1 MNGWRMAFVLVAA
14 ALLTACGTVPQS
26 ENRDNTQEIQELH
39 AKAQAAYNSNDFALA
54 QNIYEK
60 IVGQTEV
67 NGETWFMLG
76 NIYATKGEHERA
88 LSAYKNALRVNG
100 RDPRVWNN
108 ISVIHLKDAWE
119 AAQTVKKLSVKEDP
133 ANIQSTKITE
143 VLAGLSF
150 LSGNSP
156 PLKAQ
161 PGALS
166 GASAV
171 QGAPLRGV
179 PAPIQQVTAGQK
191 QAVTT
196 TLDGVALPVPGANN
210 GIVQLAPV
218 LPGSRSSV
226 ALTRGDTETARGSER
241 NNKTAAVDNKPAA
254 PASPETA
261 AGALQT
267 GVEPTSAE
275 YAEYALRNRLPLQN
289 VRGGS
294 PDHRADAFY
303 VKAVDR
309 LSIRGK
315 SISGGENQNLTL
327 LKGATMRVPL
337 LLGGVYKFGSKEA
350 PVITYQGTVIPE
362 ATVLQSWFRFISAPA
377 R

>member
-14 ALLTACGTVPQS
+14 ALLTACGTVPPSQ
-26 ENRDNTQEIQELH
+26 NRDNTQEIQELH

-60 IVGQTEV
+60 IVAQTEV

-133 ANIQSTKITE
+133 ANIQSTKIIE

-161 PGALS
+161 PDALS

-171 QGAPLRGV
+171 QGPALRVV
-179 PAPIQQVTAGQK
+179 PAPIQQVTSGQTV
-191 QAVTT
+191 VTT

-210 GIVQLAPV
+210 GIVQLAPA

-226 ALTRGDTETARGSER
+226 ALTRGDAETARGSER

-254 PASPETA
+254 PASPETP
-261 AGALQT
+261 AGAVQT

-289 VRGGS
+289 VRGTS
-294 PDHRADAFY
+294 ADHRADAFY

-350 PVITYQGTVIPE
+350 PIITYQGTVIPE
-362 ATVLQSWFRFISAPA
+362 ATVLQSWFRFIPAPA

>member
-1 MNGWRMAFVLVAA
+1 MGGCANGEKAVGEGRSGQHTEYKDHRGSGRVELSIREFTAAQGAARRTERCIRGSGRSLKRRSSADPASYCRTKTSRYHNTGWRCIASSRRQQRYRSARARVAGKPFE
-14 ALLTACGTVPQS
+14 CG
-26 ENRDNTQEIQELH
+26 
-39 AKAQAAYNSNDFALA
+39 
-54 QNIYEK
+54 
-60 IVGQTEV
+60 V
-67 NGETWFMLG
+67 N
-76 NIYATKGEHERA
+76 
-88 LSAYKNALRVNG
+88 
-100 RDPRVWNN
+100 
-108 ISVIHLKDAWE
+108 
-119 AAQTVKKLSVKEDP
+119 
-133 ANIQSTKITE
+133 
-143 VLAGLSF
+143 
-150 LSGNSP
+150 
-156 PLKAQ
+156 
-161 PGALS
+161 
-166 GASAV
+166 
-171 QGAPLRGV
+171 
-179 PAPIQQVTAGQK
+179 
-191 QAVTT
+191 
-196 TLDGVALPVPGANN
+196 
-210 GIVQLAPV
+210 
-218 LPGSRSSV
+218 
-226 ALTRGDTETARGSER
+226 TARGSER

-289 VRGGS
+289 VRGGA

-362 ATVLQSWFRFISAPA
+362 ATVLQSWFRFIPAPA